1 MRMSGNRILA
11 VDDEPGVLQS
21 LKRVFLDE
29 SCEVLTAPNAD
40 EALAILG
47 RFPVKVII
55 SDERMPGKTGAELLA
70 MVKQRH
76 PHIIR
81 MMLTG
86 HAGIDA
92 AMNAINHGEI
102 WRFFRKPWDNTEL
115 VLSVRAAIDKYDLEA
130 ENRLLLDTARRQAV
144 EIRLLEKQFPGIA
157 ELRRDPSGSIVVEN
171 ITQEELSAIVEE
183 CQRLFQ

>member
-1 MRMSGNRILA
+1 MSGNRILA

-29 SCEVLTAPNAD
+29 PFEVLTASGAD
-40 EALAILG
+40 EALAILKS
-47 RFPVKVII
+47 FPVKVII
-55 SDERMPGKTGAELLA
+55 SDERMPGTTGAELLT
-70 MVKQRH
+70 MVKRQY

-81 MMLTG
+81 MMLAG
-86 HAGIDA
+86 HAGLDA
-92 AMNAINHGEI
+92 AMKAINHGEI

-130 ENRLLLDTARRQAV
+130 ENRRLLDTARKQAV

-157 ELRRDPSGSIVVEN
+157 ALQRDSSGSIIVEN
-171 ITQEELSAIVEE
+171 ITQEELSAIIEE